1 MRVLKIALVHIALVL
16 LFSACQSE
24 RYRKDRENKLT
35 KHADKASDYLA
46 DQAVTMTQEN
56 IKNRNTT
63 EKKSRKRLEKQQKEL
78 NEANNRASKVKPLKK
93 HRGDFKFY

>member
-1 MRVLKIALVHIALVL
+1 MRVLKIALVHIAFAL
-16 LFSACQSE
+16 LFSACQNE
-24 RYRKDRENKLT
+24 RYRKDRKNKLT

-56 IKNRNTT
+56 IENKNTT
-63 EKKSRKRLEKQQKEL
+63 SKKSRKRLEKQQKEL

-93 HRGDFKFY
+93 HGGDFKFY